1 MDSLELLVESKSSE
15 NRYPFV
21 VLTVPLRK
29 SNTSTVQHGEKN
41 LLSVIIF
48 TLNYFI
54 R

>member
-1 MDSLELLVESKSSE
+1 MELLELLVESKSSE
-15 NRYPFV
+15 TQHPSI

-29 SNTSTVQHGEKN
+29 FNTSTVQHGEKN
-41 LLSVIIF
+41 LLPMAIF